1 MKDPYE
7 TLGVNRS
14 ATDREIKDAFKKLAR
29 KFHPDLHPGDKEA
42 EAKFKDIS
50 AANDLLKDEEKR
62 RRFDAGEIDASGAE
76 RPQERFYRDF
86 ADGPAYASHATQDG
100 FANNEELEEF
110 LARAFAGGERR
121 SQGTFRARGQDVSYV
136 LPVGFLDVA
145 NGSTRTITLPE
156 GKTLQVTVPE
166 GAEDRQMLRLRGQGM
181 PGFGGGPAGDAYVE
195 LHVEPHAFFRRKDD
209 NIHVEVPVTLKE
221 AALGARIEVPTIGG
235 PVTVTVPKGSNTGTT
250 LRLAR
255 PRHPQPQVWAT
266 RTSTDHPECRS
277 ACSRRARAGRVSGKL
292 AAENP
297 AGPAQGDAVMMRVD
311 DLVAAISSLQRSDL
325 EAWIREELVVPRQE
339 AGTLLFTD
347 MECARVRLICTLHY
361 ELEIDAGTLPVVLS
375 LVDQLY
381 DTRQRLLSLTAAVTA
396 QDQNVQ
402 AAIIAAMEPNAG
414 SSGADKS

>member
-14 ATDREIKDAFKKLAR
+14 ATDKEIKDAFKKLAR

-50 AANDLLKDEEKR
+50 AANDLLMDEEKR

-110 LARAFAGGERR
+110 LARAFAGGGRR
-121 SQGTFRARGQDVSYV
+121 SQATFRARGQDVSYV
-136 LPVGFLDVA
+136 LPVGFLEVA
-145 NGSTRTITLPE
+145 NGAARTITLSE

-166 GAEDRQMLRLRGQGM
+166 GAEDRQMLRLKGQGT

-250 LRLAR
+250 LRLRDRGIRNRKSGQRGHQLITLKVVLPA
-255 PRHPQPQVWAT
+255 VEE
-266 RTSTDHPECRS
+266 PE
-277 ACSRRARAGRVSGKL
+277 
-292 AAENP
+292 
-297 AGPAQGDAVMMRVD
+297 
-311 DLVAAISSLQRSDL
+311 LVAFL
-325 EAWIREELVVPRQE
+325 ETWRPKTQQDPRKE
-339 AGTLLFTD
+339 
-347 MECARVRLICTLHY
+347 M
-361 ELEIDAGTLPVVLS
+361 LP
-375 LVDQLY
+375 
-381 DTRQRLLSLTAAVTA
+381 
-396 QDQNVQ
+396 
-402 AAIIAAMEPNAG
+402 
-414 SSGADKS
+414 